1 MFAIVSASAA
11 TGLDPD
17 EAPLR
22 EALEVEL
29 GGGAVSVV
37 HWHDPDVDWER
48 FDAALIRSTWDYID
62 HLDEYLAWADEVE
75 GFTSLL
81 NPASVVRWNTDK
93 RYLADLEAEGVPVV
107 PTKFVAPGDPC
118 PTSDATMVA
127 KPSVGA
133 GSKGARR
140 CRPGEL
146 GAHVAALHGAG
157 QTAMIQPY
165 LADIDDSGETALC
178 FIPGADGGLE
188 FSHAFGKGAILA
200 VDQPAQEGDLF
211 AKEEISLRRPSSAEM
226 ALAETVLAA
235 PCVRALGP
243 LAYARVD
250 VAPAAT
256 GPVVMELELVEPSLY
271 FHVAPG
277 SAARAARGFARLI
290 GS

>member
-17 EAPLR
+17 EEPLR

-37 HWHDPDVDWER
+37 QWHDRDVDWGR
-48 FDAALIRSTWDYID
+48 FDAALIRSTWDYVD
-62 HLDEYLAWADEVE
+62 RLDEYLAWADEVA
-75 GFTSLL
+75 GFTRLL
-81 NPASVVRWNTDK
+81 NPAPVVRWNTDK

-107 PTKFVAPGDPC
+107 PTEFVAPGDAC

-133 GSKGARR
+133 GSVGARR
-140 CRPGEL
+140 CRPDEL
-146 GAHVAALHGAG
+146 GAHVAALHDAG
-157 QTAMIQPY
+157 RTAMIQPY

-178 FIPGADGGLE
+178 FVPGADGGLE
-188 FSHAFGKGAILA
+188 FSHAFRKAAILI
-200 VDQPAQEGDLF
+200 VDDPTQEGGLF
-211 AKEEISLRRPSSAEM
+211 AKEEISPRRPSSAEI

-235 PCVRALGP
+235 RSVRALGP
-243 LAYARVD
+243 LGYARVD
-250 VAPAAT
+250 VVPAAT
-256 GPVVMELELVEPSLY
+256 GPVLLELELVEPSMY

-290 GS
+290 AS

>member
-1 MFAIVSASAA
+1 VFAIVSASAA

-37 HWHDPDVDWER
+37 HWHDPDVHWER

-107 PTKFVAPGDPC
+107 PTEFVASGDPC

-127 KPSVGA
+127 NHPSERDPRVRGA
-133 GSKGARR
+133 
-140 CRPGEL
+140 
-146 GAHVAALHGAG
+146 
-157 QTAMIQPY
+157 
-165 LADIDDSGETALC
+165 
-178 FIPGADGGLE
+178 
-188 FSHAFGKGAILA
+188 
-200 VDQPAQEGDLF
+200 
-211 AKEEISLRRPSSAEM
+211 
-226 ALAETVLAA
+226 AA
-235 PCVRALGP
+235 PASSGRTSPRCTVPVR
-243 LAYARVD
+243 R
-250 VAPAAT
+250 
-256 GPVVMELELVEPSLY
+256 
-271 FHVAPG
+271 
-277 SAARAARGFARLI
+277 R
-290 GS
+290 